1 MRNAF
6 IRALT
11 EAAAADDRIVFL
23 TGDLGFKLFDDFAA
37 RYPGRFMNVGVAEA
51 TMAGVAAGLALEGKK
66 PFIYSIVPFAT
77 LRCYEQIRN
86 DICYHEADVT
96 VVGVGGGYSY
106 GPNGPT
112 HHALE
117 DIAVM
122 RALPNMTVMC
132 PGDPA
137 ETIAAVHALARHRG
151 PAYLRLGRAGEPNVH
166 PGPVTLAIGASLVL
180 REGGD
185 VALLATGNMLATA
198 VKVADL
204 LASRG
209 LATRVV
215 SMPTVKPLDTA
226 TIDAAIDSGAVLATL
241 EEHSLIGGF
250 GAAVAEH
257 VAERGTGVRFR
268 RFAAPD
274 HFSHTCGDQEFHRAA
289 SGLDAPA
296 IAEALRRVAA
306 SGRGR

>member
-6 IRALT
+6 IRGPT
-11 EAAAADDRIVFL
+11 EAAATDDRIVFL
-23 TGDLGFKLFDDFAA
+23 TGDLGFKLFDDFAR

-86 DICYHEADVT
+86 DICYHDTDVT

-122 RALPNMTVMC
+122 RVVPNMTVVC

-137 ETIAAVHALARHRG
+137 ETIGAVHALAKHRG
-151 PAYLRLGRAGEPNVH
+151 PAYLRLGRAGEPAVH
-166 PGPVTLAIGASLVL
+166 AGAVSFAIGESLTLRDGHDVTLLS
-180 REGGD
+180 
-185 VALLATGNMLATA
+185 TGNMLATA

-204 LASRG
+204 LEAHPISC
-209 LATRVV
+209 RVV

-226 TIDAAIDSGAVLATL
+226 TIDAAVRQTRAVATL
-241 EEHSLIGGF
+241 EEHSLLGGF
-250 GAAVAEH
+250 GSAVAEH
-257 VAERGTGVRFR
+257 IAELGVPTTFR
-268 RFAAPD
+268 RFGAGD
-274 HFSHTCGDQEFHRAA
+274 HFSHTCGDQEFHRRAQGLTAPQISDAVAA
-289 SGLDAPA
+289 L
-296 IAEALRRVAA
+296 LRR
-306 SGRGR
+306 

>member
-11 EAAAADDRIVFL
+11 DAAAADERIVFL

-37 RYPGRFMNVGVAEA
+37 RFPGRFMNVGVAEA

-86 DICYHEADVT
+86 DVCYHEADVT

-122 RALPNMTVMC
+122 RALPNMTVVC

-137 ETIAAVHALARHRG
+137 ETIAAVHAIAHHRG

-166 PGPVTLAIGASLVL
+166 PGPVSLTIGESLVL
-180 REGGD
+180 REGAD

-198 VKVADL
+198 VRVAEL
-204 LASRG
+204 LDARG
-209 LATRVV
+209 LAAKVV
-215 SMPTVKPLDTA
+215 SMPTVKPLDVA
-226 TIDAAIDSGAVLATL
+226 TIDAVAASGAIVATL

-257 VAERGTGVRFR
+257 LAERGAAVRFR
-268 RFAAPD
+268 RFGAPD
-274 HFSHTCGDQEFHRAA
+274 RFSHTCGDQEFHRAA
-289 SGLDAPA
+289 CGLDAPA
-296 IAEALRRVAA
+296 IADALTRLAAGGARR
-306 SGRGR
+306 

>member
-6 IRALT
+6 IRGLT
-11 EAAAADDRIVFL
+11 EAAATDDRIVFL
-23 TGDLGFKLFDDFAA
+23 TGDLGFKLFDDFA
-37 RYPGRFMNVGVAEA
+37 RRFPGRFMNVGVAEA
-51 TMAGVAAGLALEGKK
+51 TMASVAAGLALEGKK

-86 DICYHEADVT
+86 DICYHETDVT

-122 RALPNMTVMC
+122 RVVPNMTVVC

-137 ETIAAVHALARHRG
+137 ETVAAVHALAKHRG
-151 PAYLRLGRAGEPNVH
+151 PAYLRLGRAGEPAVH
-166 PGPVTLAIGASLVL
+166 HGSVSFAIGESLTL
-180 REGGD
+180 RDGRD
-185 VALLATGNMLATA
+185 VALLSTGNMLATA

-204 LASRG
+204 LAAHSIG
-209 LATRVV
+209 CRVV

-226 TIDAAIDSGAVLATL
+226 TIDAAARQVRVVATL
-241 EEHSLIGGF
+241 EEHSRLGGF
-250 GAAVAEH
+250 GSAVAEH
-257 VAERGTGVRFR
+257 IAEIGMPVTFR
-268 RFAAPD
+268 RFGAGD
-274 HFSHTCGDQEFHRAA
+274 HFSHTCGDQEFHRQAQGLTAPQIAA
-289 SGLDAPA
+289 
-296 IAEALRRVAA
+296 ALTAMLRHPQP
-306 SGRGR
+306 

>member
-6 IRALT
+6 IRGLT
-11 EAAAADDRIVFL
+11 EAAATDDRIVFL
-23 TGDLGFKLFDDFAA
+23 TGDLGFKLFDDFAR

-51 TMAGVAAGLALEGKK
+51 TMASVAAGLAIEGKK

-122 RALPNMTVMC
+122 RVVPNMTVVC

-137 ETIAAVHALARHRG
+137 ETVAAVHALAKHRG
-151 PAYLRLGRAGEPNVH
+151 PAYLRLGRAGEPAVH
-166 PGPVTLAIGASLVL
+166 SGPVSFRIGESLTLRDG
-180 REGGD
+180 RD
-185 VALLATGNMLATA
+185 VALLSTGNMLATA

-204 LASRG
+204 LATHAISC
-209 LATRVV
+209 RVV

-226 TIDAAIDSGAVLATL
+226 TIDAAVRQARVVATL
-241 EEHSLIGGF
+241 EEHSRLGGF
-250 GAAVAEH
+250 GSAVAEH
-257 VAERGTGVRFR
+257 IAELGVAVTFR
-268 RFAAPD
+268 RFGAGD
-274 HFSHTCGDQEFHRAA
+274 QFSHTCGDQEFHRQAQ
-289 SGLDAPA
+289 GLSAPQISDA
-296 IAEALRRVAA
+296 IAVLLRR
-306 SGRGR
+306 

>member
-6 IRALT
+6 IRGLT
-11 EAAAADDRIVFL
+11 EAAATDDRIVFL
-23 TGDLGFKLFDDFAA
+23 TGDLGFKLFDDFAR

-51 TMAGVAAGLALEGKK
+51 TMASVAAGLALEGKK

-86 DICYHEADVT
+86 DICYHETNVT

-122 RALPNMTVMC
+122 RVVPNMTVVC

-137 ETIAAVHALARHRG
+137 ETIAAVFALAAHDG
-151 PAYLRLGRAGEPNVH
+151 PAYLRLGRAGEPTVH
-166 PGPVTLAIGASLVL
+166 TAPVSFRIGESLML
-180 REGGD
+180 RDGGD
-185 VALLATGNMLATA
+185 VALLSTGNMLATA

-204 LASRG
+204 LAARSISC
-209 LATRVV
+209 RVL

-226 TIDAAIDSGAVLATL
+226 TIDATIRQVAVVATM
-241 EEHSLIGGF
+241 EEHSRLGGF
-250 GAAVAEH
+250 GGAVAEH
-257 VAERGTGVRFR
+257 IAESGVPITFR
-268 RFAAPD
+268 RFGAGD
-274 HFSHTCGDQEFHRAA
+274 HFSHTCGDQEFHRHAQ
-289 SGLDAPA
+289 GLSAPQ
-296 IAEALRRVAA
+296 IADTLGALLHR
-306 SGRGR
+306 

>member
-11 EAAAADDRIVFL
+11 DAAAVDERIVFL
-23 TGDLGFKLFDDFAA
+23 TGDLGFKLFDDFAR

-51 TMAGVAAGLALEGKK
+51 TMASVAAGLALEGKK

-86 DICYHEADVT
+86 DICYHETGVT

-122 RALPNMTVMC
+122 RVVPNLTVVC

-137 ETIAAVHALARHRG
+137 ETIAAVHALAKHRG
-151 PAYLRLGRAGEPNVH
+151 PAYLRLGRAGEPAVH
-166 PGPVTLAIGASLVL
+166 PGPVSFEIGQSLTLRDGRDI
-180 REGGD
+180 
-185 VALLATGNMLATA
+185 ALLSTGNMLATA

-204 LASRG
+204 LAAHSI
-209 LATRVV
+209 TCRVV

-226 TIDAAIDSGAVLATL
+226 TIDAAVRETRLVATL
-241 EEHSLIGGF
+241 EEHSRLGGF
-250 GAAVAEH
+250 GSAVAEH
-257 VAERGTGVRFR
+257 IAELDAPTTFR
-268 RFAAPD
+268 RFGAGD
-274 HFSHTCGDQEFHRAA
+274 QFSHTCGDQEFHRHAQGLTAPQIGDALAA
-289 SGLDAPA
+289 L
-296 IAEALRRVAA
+296 LRR
-306 SGRGR
+306 